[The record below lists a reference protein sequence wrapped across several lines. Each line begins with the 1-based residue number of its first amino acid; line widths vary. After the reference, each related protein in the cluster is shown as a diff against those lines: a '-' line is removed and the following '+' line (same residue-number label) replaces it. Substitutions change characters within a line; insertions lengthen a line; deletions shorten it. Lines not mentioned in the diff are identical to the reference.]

1 MDARAEEKMS
11 MSELFHMVSGT
22 STGSLLTTAIVLP
35 NNDTATN
42 ATRKNMF
49 FAVNATNIYKDGG
62 KDVFRT
68 FTLPMWVRI
77 LGTLVITAIGG
88 GIGYCIGRCC
98 FHNTEYE
105 KTMAAFYTYIEEK
118 QIKMKQGLSALP

>member
-1 MDARAEEKMS
+1 

-22 STGSLLTTAIVLP
+22 STDSLLTTAIVLP

-42 ATRKNMF
+42 STRKNMF

-68 FTLPMWVRI
+68 FTLPLWVRI
-77 LGTLVITAIGG
+77 LGTLVLTAIGG
-88 GIGYCIGRCC
+88 GSDTALVGASSTTPSTR
-98 FHNTEYE
+98 
-105 KTMAAFYTYIEEK
+105 KPWL
-118 QIKMKQGLSALP
+118 LSIHTLKKSRTR

>member
-1 MDARAEEKMS
+1 
-11 MSELFHMVSGT
+11 
-22 STGSLLTTAIVLP
+22 
-35 NNDTATN
+35 
-42 ATRKNMF
+42 
-49 FAVNATNIYKDGG
+49 
-62 KDVFRT
+62 
-68 FTLPMWVRI
+68 MWVRI

-118 QIKMKQGLSALP
+118 